1 VSANPDL
8 PDAGA
13 TDSAVPDAASPS
25 DRPESPPSQ
34 RPWYLSLNR
43 FGLDRFGL
51 DRFGFTQAIGGF
63 VLGLIALFSSYDH
76 ITLAG
81 HSIGL
86 QQQWGIPCIAASVAT
101 IFLGACNTARQ
112 LSATLN
118 WRRDPG
124 YEQRKMQHELRMKQL
139 KSEIEQIKKE
149 SEQL

>member
-1 VSANPDL
+1 VPANPDP

-13 TDSAVPDAASPS
+13 TDSAVPDAGSPS

-34 RPWYLSLNR
+34 RPWCLSIN
-43 FGLDRFGL
+43 RFGL

-86 QQQWGIPCIAASVAT
+86 QQQW
-101 IFLGACNTARQ
+101 
-112 LSATLN
+112 
-118 WRRDPG
+118 
-124 YEQRKMQHELRMKQL
+124 
-139 KSEIEQIKKE
+139 
-149 SEQL
+149 